1 MLLKAAQARFRYCLT
16 IDREIKQA
24 SAGQMKAAQDKLNQQ
39 MNGSV
44 GMFNF
49 ALPLVFSAFLMM
61 LSFAMMQFS
70 LWQAVTQLLGL
81 PRTMTMVLLVV
92 GSLLCGALY
101 VMPVFLM
108 AKGRMV
114 GLSLHLL
121 LARATLGGAVIY
133 LLCALVGGFSGGV
146 SAGGNLICPLLALAF
161 IGLSFWL
168 IRTER
173 FYSSLLFALFCRT
186 LRKAQTAR
194 LTHRK

>member
-1 MLLKAAQARFRYCLT
+1 MLLKAAQARFRYCLM

-24 SAGQMKAAQDKLNQQ
+24 SAGQLKAVQDKLNQQ
-39 MNGSV
+39 MTGSV
-44 GMFNF
+44 GIFNF
-49 ALPLVFSAFLMM
+49 ALPLVLSAFLMM

-81 PRTMTMVLLVV
+81 PRTMTMVLLVI

-121 LARATLGGAVIY
+121 LARATLAGAVIY
-133 LLCALVGGFSGGV
+133 LLCALVGGV
-146 SAGGNLICPLLALAF
+146 SAGGSLICPLLALAF

-173 FYSSLLFALFCRT
+173 FYFSLLFALFCRA